1 MSEPGNPTA
10 TPHVGAY
17 ALIGRDD
24 RLLLVEHPDHMALP
38 GDTVHTGEPVE
49 QALRRAVLDQFG
61 ATIAALDFCA
71 VVEHDTT
78 RQGHPA
84 TSELAVLFDVTLTDR
99 DRIDDSAPPPHP
111 YRWAGE
117 HELSDLEPHA
127 VRDALI
133 AGTLSAE
140 NPWQA
145 WTP

>member
-1 MSEPGNPTA
+1 MSESGNPTA
-10 TPHVGAY
+10 TPSVGVY

-24 RLLLVEHPDHMALP
+24 RLLLVEHPDHAALP
-38 GDTVHTGEPVE
+38 GDAARTGEPVE
-49 QALRRAVLDQFG
+49 QALRRAVLDQLG
-61 ATIAALDFCA
+61 ATIAAMDFCA
-71 VVEHDTT
+71 VIEHDTT

-99 DRIDDSAPPPHP
+99 DRLDESAPHPH
-111 YRWAGE
+111 RWAGE
-117 HELSDLEPHA
+117 NELSDLEPQE

-133 AGTLSAE
+133 AGTLTDE

>member
-10 TPHVGAY
+10 TPRVVVY
-17 ALIGRDD
+17 ALIGRDA

-38 GDTVHTGEPVE
+38 GDAVRTGEPVE
-49 QALRRAVLDQFG
+49 AALCRAVLDQFG

-78 RQGHPA
+78 QEGHSA
-84 TSELAVLFDVTLTDR
+84 TSEVAFLFDVTLVDR
-99 DRIDDSAPPPHP
+99 DRLDESAPHPH
-111 YRWAGE
+111 RWAGE
-117 HELSDLEPHA
+117 HQLSDLEPQA